1 MEKSTKLLTLTLIL
15 GYTLSSYGQEIYSEE
30 QFLFHEIEN
39 YMHSPNQ
46 DRKKSK
52 EYLSKVKTFSEIGS
66 HEALYYLGMLQKNG
80 IGTKQSF
87 KKSRKSFKRAFEL
100 GNSKAAYCL
109 GYYYLKGFGDLQQDY
124 TKAYQWFEKSSEPM
138 AQHWMAKM
146 QFLGLGRESNK
157 KKALSILNSN
167 GLYNSKV
174 LSEQYTINET
184 PQKNSSIL
192 FKEIINES
200 SVHALHSLQGLN
212 KVPGYHSLK
221 GDWEGEY
228 FELDWSKNKILRTL
242 PVQINLIE
250 KEGINEQLKAELKI
264 GDSLAIDIGTYSAG
278 ALRFSNLQVPIKKQ
292 YTDYPNFTHLM
303 TDINDFEL
311 REYQS
316 ADGSL
321 IIARIN
327 SDYPVWQEKANPS
340 IIILKRKDSI
350 SKEVQLAFSE
360 QAEDFIR
367 VYPNPYIENLLLN
380 FELTQEANVRVK
392 ISNYYNTPL
401 YHETVF
407 AGYKPK
413 GNHTLAI
420 NTPPTQSGSYVVSV
434 EYNGKIENKI
444 IIKN

>member
-1 MEKSTKLLTLTLIL
+1 MNT
-15 GYTLSSYGQEIYSEE
+15 
-30 QFLFHEIEN
+30 
-39 YMHSPNQ
+39 
-46 DRKKSK
+46 
-52 EYLSKVKTFSEIGS
+52 
-66 HEALYYLGMLQKNG
+66 
-80 IGTKQSF
+80 
-87 KKSRKSFKRAFEL
+87 
-100 GNSKAAYCL
+100 
-109 GYYYLKGFGDLQQDY
+109 
-124 TKAYQWFEKSSEPM
+124 
-138 AQHWMAKM
+138 
-146 QFLGLGRESNK
+146 
-157 KKALSILNSN
+157 
-167 GLYNSKV
+167 
-174 LSEQYTINET
+174 
-184 PQKNSSIL
+184 
-192 FKEIINES
+192 
-200 SVHALHSLQGLN
+200 LHSLQGLN
-212 KVPGYHSLK
+212 KVPSYHSLK

-250 KEGINEQLKAELKI
+250 KEGINQQLKAELKI
-264 GDSLAIDIGTYSAG
+264 ADSLATDIGSYSAG
-278 ALRFSNLQVPIKKQ
+278 ALRFGNLQVPIKKQ

-327 SDYPVWQEKANPS
+327 SDYPVWQERANPS
-340 IIILKRKDSI
+340 IIILKRKDSL
-350 SKEVQLAFSE
+350 SKEAQLAFSE

-367 VYPNPYIENLLLN
+367 VYPNPYIEDLLLN
-380 FELTQEANVRVK
+380 FELTQEANVKVK

-401 YHETVF
+401 YQETVF

-420 NTPPTQSGSYVVSV
+420 NTFHTHSGSYVVSI